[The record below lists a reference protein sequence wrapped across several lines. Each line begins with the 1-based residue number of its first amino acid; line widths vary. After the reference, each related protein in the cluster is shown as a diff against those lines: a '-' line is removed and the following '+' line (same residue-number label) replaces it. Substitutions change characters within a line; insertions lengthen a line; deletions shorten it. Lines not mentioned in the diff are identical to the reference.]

1 MEEIEQLR
9 AEVTE
14 TTRTHRIQVEEA
26 TRNREEEIRALL
38 QGQLE
43 ESETRA
49 ELKHLRA
56 LEQLRV
62 EHQEAIHREQNE
74 VDRERRQ
81 AQEREQTLTDAF
93 ELEKYNLQGQLEA
106 VTAEL

>member
-9 AEVTE
+9 AETAE
-14 TTRTHRIQVEEA
+14 TTRIQVEEA
-26 TRNREEEIRALL
+26 TRNQEEEIREL
-38 QGQLE
+38 QGH
-43 ESETRA
+43 SETRA

-93 ELEKYNLQGQLEA
+93 DLEKRNLQGGSYCL
-106 VTAEL
+106 TS